1 MLKVYGRGNSVN
13 VQKVMWVIGE
23 LGLDCERLD
32 VGGVF
37 GQNDQDWYLALN
49 PMGLVP
55 VLDDHGYILWE
66 SHSIVRY
73 LPRKHESGLYPSD
86 AKDCGGV
93 DKWMD
98 WQIGFQQPAITP
110 AFWGLIRTPEAERDM
125 AAVQASSTETARL
138 YGIVDA
144 HLQGRDFMAGGQ
156 LTLADIPVGAMT
168 YRWYDLEVEHPDYP
182 NLRAWYDRLTQR
194 PAFREHVMLP
204 IT

>member
-1 MLKVYGRGNSVN
+1 MLKVYGRSNSVN

-23 LGLDCERLD
+23 LGLDSERLD
-32 VGGVF
+32 VGGPF

-49 PMGLVP
+49 PMGRVP
-55 VLDDHGYILWE
+55 VLDDDGYVLWE
-66 SHSIVRY
+66 SHSIIRY
-73 LPRKHESGLYPSD
+73 LARQYGSDLYPSD
-86 AKDCGGV
+86 AKACGDA

-110 AFWGLIRTPEAERDM
+110 AFWGLIRTPEADRDM
-125 AAVQASSTETARL
+125 AAIHAASKETAAL
-138 YGIVDA
+138 QGIVDR
-144 HLQGRDFMAGGQ
+144 HLQGRDFMAGKH

-168 YRWYDLEVEHPDYP
+168 YRWYGLEVEHPNYP

-194 PAFREHVMLP
+194 PAYREHVMLP